1 MSREIPFFELFAQ
14 LQLSPELRLKL
25 LGAVIASACIHQ
37 DTLSMELAMIVKHP
51 LEPSDLDE
59 LNSAIRNGYGLN
71 EVRFRVTLKE
81 EQLPSQWK
89 AAAAPSAPSGGGP
102 SGPVLMGNPIK
113 VKPVEMKTLDL
124 KMGNA
129 TVSGKVFSVECVET
143 RRPGMW
149 RLHVEM
155 TDYTS
160 SVAVHKNLTEKEA
173 KGLDGKINP
182 GMWLCVQGKMEPTWD
197 GKDIQLNP
205 YHINVI
211 QHEERQDTAPVK
223 RVELHL
229 HTKMSNMDALTDTKE
244 VIKEAIRWG
253 HPAIAIT
260 DHGVAQSFPDAW
272 HAAGDKI
279 KILYG
284 VEGYFINN
292 VDDRIAVHGQGD
304 CGLDDEFVCFDI
316 ETTGLKVDR
325 EAITEIGAVVLKN
338 GEITDRFNTFV
349 SPGRILSP
357 EIIHLTGITDEMVKD
372 APDEEA
378 AVRAFLSFC
387 GDAATLVAHN
397 APFDTG
403 FIRAV
408 CARHHI
414 EYNYTSIDTV
424 PMSRSLLKGLKNY
437 KLDTVA
443 KYLKLEDFNHH
454 RACDDAKILADIFVL
469 LLEEARKAGNIES
482 IGLLNTAHSEVDPK
496 TLRSYH
502 QIILVKNLT
511 G

>member
-25 LGAVIASACIHQ
+25 LGAVVISACIQ
-37 DTLSMELAMIVKHP
+37 RESLSMELALTVRHP
-51 LEPSDLDE
+51 LEPADLDE
-59 LNSAIRNGYGLN
+59 MNAAIRRGYGLN
-71 EVRFRVTLKE
+71 DVKIRLTLKE
-81 EQLPSQWK
+81 EQPPSQRK
-89 AAAAPSAPSGGGP
+89 ATPEQAAGGGP
-102 SGPVLMGNPIK
+102 TGPVLMGNPIK
-113 VKPVEMKTLDL
+113 SKPVEMKTLDL
-124 KMGNA
+124 KMGNV
-129 TVSGKVFSVECVET
+129 TVAGKVFSVECVET

-173 KGLDGKINP
+173 KALDGKISP

-292 VDDRIAVHGQGD
+292 VDDRIAVHGYDD

-338 GEITDRFNTFV
+338 GEIAERFQTFV
-349 SPGRILSP
+349 NPNRRLTP
-357 EIIHLTGITDEMVKD
+357 EIIGLTGITDEMLKD
-372 APDEEA
+372 APQLKEA
-378 AVRAFLSFC
+378 LTDFLKFVN
-387 GDAATLVAHN
+387 GRPLAAHN
-397 APFDTG
+397 AEFDIG
-403 FIRAV
+403 FIRKTPPG
-408 CARHHI
+408 I
-414 EYNYTSIDTV
+414 NQ
-424 PMSRSLLKGLKNY
+424 
-437 KLDTVA
+437 KLTP
-443 KYLKLEDFNHH
+443 
-454 RACDDAKILADIFVL
+454 
-469 LLEEARKAGNIES
+469 G
-482 IGLLNTAHSEVDPK
+482 
-496 TLRSYH
+496 
-502 QIILVKNLT
+502 
-511 G
+511 

>member
-160 SVAVHKNLTEKEA
+160 SVAVHKNLTERKP
-173 KGLDGKINP
+173 KRWTGRL
-182 GMWLCVQGKMEPTWD
+182 
-197 GKDIQLNP
+197 
-205 YHINVI
+205 
-211 QHEERQDTAPVK
+211 APVCGCAF
-223 RVELHL
+223 R
-229 HTKMSNMDALTDTKE
+229 A
-244 VIKEAIRWG
+244 RWSPPG
-253 HPAIAIT
+253 TARTSSSIP
-260 DHGVAQSFPDAW
+260 
-272 HAAGDKI
+272 
-279 KILYG
+279 
-284 VEGYFINN
+284 
-292 VDDRIAVHGQGD
+292 
-304 CGLDDEFVCFDI
+304 
-316 ETTGLKVDR
+316 TTSTSSSTR
-325 EAITEIGAVVLKN
+325 N
-338 GEITDRFNTFV
+338 
-349 SPGRILSP
+349 GRIP
-357 EIIHLTGITDEMVKD
+357 
-372 APDEEA
+372 P
-378 AVRAFLSFC
+378 R
-387 GDAATLVAHN
+387 
-397 APFDTG
+397 
-403 FIRAV
+403 
-408 CARHHI
+408 
-414 EYNYTSIDTV
+414 
-424 PMSRSLLKGLKNY
+424 
-437 KLDTVA
+437 
-443 KYLKLEDFNHH
+443 
-454 RACDDAKILADIFVL
+454 
-469 LLEEARKAGNIES
+469 
-482 IGLLNTAHSEVDPK
+482 
-496 TLRSYH
+496 
-502 QIILVKNLT
+502 
-511 G
+511 

>member
-205 YHINVI
+205 YNINVI
-211 QHEERQDTAPVK
+211 QHEERQDTAQVK
-223 RVELHL
+223 RV
-229 HTKMSNMDALTDTKE
+229 
-244 VIKEAIRWG
+244 
-253 HPAIAIT
+253 
-260 DHGVAQSFPDAW
+260 
-272 HAAGDKI
+272 
-279 KILYG
+279 
-284 VEGYFINN
+284 
-292 VDDRIAVHGQGD
+292 
-304 CGLDDEFVCFDI
+304 
-316 ETTGLKVDR
+316 
-325 EAITEIGAVVLKN
+325 
-338 GEITDRFNTFV
+338 
-349 SPGRILSP
+349 
-357 EIIHLTGITDEMVKD
+357 
-372 APDEEA
+372 
-378 AVRAFLSFC
+378 
-387 GDAATLVAHN
+387 
-397 APFDTG
+397 
-403 FIRAV
+403 
-408 CARHHI
+408 
-414 EYNYTSIDTV
+414 
-424 PMSRSLLKGLKNY
+424 
-437 KLDTVA
+437 
-443 KYLKLEDFNHH
+443 
-454 RACDDAKILADIFVL
+454 
-469 LLEEARKAGNIES
+469 
-482 IGLLNTAHSEVDPK
+482 
-496 TLRSYH
+496 
-502 QIILVKNLT
+502 
-511 G
+511 

>member
-160 SVAVHKNLTEKEA
+160 SVAVHKNLTEKDRKRKPRGWMGRSIPVCGCA
-173 KGLDGKINP
+173 FRARWSLP
-182 GMWLCVQGKMEPTWD
+182 GTARTFSSIPTTST
-197 GKDIQLNP
+197 LSSTRN
-205 YHINVI
+205 
-211 QHEERQDTAPVK
+211 
-223 RVELHL
+223 
-229 HTKMSNMDALTDTKE
+229 
-244 VIKEAIRWG
+244 
-253 HPAIAIT
+253 
-260 DHGVAQSFPDAW
+260 
-272 HAAGDKI
+272 
-279 KILYG
+279 
-284 VEGYFINN
+284 
-292 VDDRIAVHGQGD
+292 
-304 CGLDDEFVCFDI
+304 
-316 ETTGLKVDR
+316 
-325 EAITEIGAVVLKN
+325 
-338 GEITDRFNTFV
+338 
-349 SPGRILSP
+349 GRIP
-357 EIIHLTGITDEMVKD
+357 
-372 APDEEA
+372 P
-378 AVRAFLSFC
+378 R
-387 GDAATLVAHN
+387 
-397 APFDTG
+397 
-403 FIRAV
+403 
-408 CARHHI
+408 
-414 EYNYTSIDTV
+414 
-424 PMSRSLLKGLKNY
+424 
-437 KLDTVA
+437 
-443 KYLKLEDFNHH
+443 
-454 RACDDAKILADIFVL
+454 
-469 LLEEARKAGNIES
+469 
-482 IGLLNTAHSEVDPK
+482 
-496 TLRSYH
+496 
-502 QIILVKNLT
+502 
-511 G
+511 

>member
-223 RVELHL
+223 RGAASPHKNEQYGRPDGHEGG
-229 HTKMSNMDALTDTKE
+229 HQG
-244 VIKEAIRWG
+244 G
-253 HPAIAIT
+253 HPLGPSR
-260 DHGVAQSFPDAW
+260 HCHHRPRRGP
-272 HAAGDKI
+272 
-279 KILYG
+279 
-284 VEGYFINN
+284 
-292 VDDRIAVHGQGD
+292 
-304 CGLDDEFVCFDI
+304 
-316 ETTGLKVDR
+316 
-325 EAITEIGAVVLKN
+325 VL
-338 GEITDRFNTFV
+338 
-349 SPGRILSP
+349 PGRLACRRGQDQDPLRRGGIL
-357 EIIHLTGITDEMVKD
+357 
-372 APDEEA
+372 
-378 AVRAFLSFC
+378 
-387 GDAATLVAHN
+387 
-397 APFDTG
+397 
-403 FIRAV
+403 
-408 CARHHI
+408 
-414 EYNYTSIDTV
+414 
-424 PMSRSLLKGLKNY
+424 
-437 KLDTVA
+437 
-443 KYLKLEDFNHH
+443 
-454 RACDDAKILADIFVL
+454 
-469 LLEEARKAGNIES
+469 
-482 IGLLNTAHSEVDPK
+482 
-496 TLRSYH
+496 H
-502 QIILVKNLT
+502 QQR

>member
-25 LGAVIASACIHQ
+25 LGTVIASACIHQ

-197 GKDIQLNP
+197 GKDI
-205 YHINVI
+205 HG
-211 QHEERQDTAPVK
+211 HEGGHQGGYPLGPSRHCHHGSRRGPV
-223 RVELHL
+223 L
-229 HTKMSNMDALTDTKE
+229 
-244 VIKEAIRWG
+244 
-253 HPAIAIT
+253 
-260 DHGVAQSFPDAW
+260 
-272 HAAGDKI
+272 
-279 KILYG
+279 
-284 VEGYFINN
+284 
-292 VDDRIAVHGQGD
+292 
-304 CGLDDEFVCFDI
+304 
-316 ETTGLKVDR
+316 
-325 EAITEIGAVVLKN
+325 
-338 GEITDRFNTFV
+338 
-349 SPGRILSP
+349 PGRLACRRGQDQDPLRRGGIL
-357 EIIHLTGITDEMVKD
+357 
-372 APDEEA
+372 
-378 AVRAFLSFC
+378 
-387 GDAATLVAHN
+387 
-397 APFDTG
+397 
-403 FIRAV
+403 
-408 CARHHI
+408 
-414 EYNYTSIDTV
+414 
-424 PMSRSLLKGLKNY
+424 
-437 KLDTVA
+437 
-443 KYLKLEDFNHH
+443 
-454 RACDDAKILADIFVL
+454 
-469 LLEEARKAGNIES
+469 
-482 IGLLNTAHSEVDPK
+482 
-496 TLRSYH
+496 H
-502 QIILVKNLT
+502 QQR

>member
-81 EQLPSQWK
+81 EQLPSQRK

-229 HTKMSNMDALTDTKE
+229 HTKMSNMDALTVNSFMISGLPSITHIIAHVASAVNCTNIAVTHTLLAFVTFVLNAPCKLISAPDIIA
-244 VIKEAIRWG
+244 IKN
-253 HPAIAIT
+253 PAI
-260 DHGVAQSFPDAW
+260 
-272 HAAGDKI
+272 
-279 KILYG
+279 
-284 VEGYFINN
+284 N
-292 VDDRIAVHGQGD
+292 
-304 CGLDDEFVCFDI
+304 
-316 ETTGLKVDR
+316 
-325 EAITEIGAVVLKN
+325 
-338 GEITDRFNTFV
+338 
-349 SPGRILSP
+349 
-357 EIIHLTGITDEMVKD
+357 
-372 APDEEA
+372 
-378 AVRAFLSFC
+378 
-387 GDAATLVAHN
+387 
-397 APFDTG
+397 
-403 FIRAV
+403 
-408 CARHHI
+408 
-414 EYNYTSIDTV
+414 
-424 PMSRSLLKGLKNY
+424 
-437 KLDTVA
+437 
-443 KYLKLEDFNHH
+443 
-454 RACDDAKILADIFVL
+454 
-469 LLEEARKAGNIES
+469 
-482 IGLLNTAHSEVDPK
+482 
-496 TLRSYH
+496 
-502 QIILVKNLT
+502 
-511 G
+511 

>member
-260 DHGVAQSFPDAW
+260 FRPVVSISKQTNSSSRPQSP
-272 HAAGDKI
+272 
-279 KILYG
+279 L
-284 VEGYFINN
+284 
-292 VDDRIAVHGQGD
+292 
-304 CGLDDEFVCFDI
+304 
-316 ETTGLKVDR
+316 
-325 EAITEIGAVVLKN
+325 
-338 GEITDRFNTFV
+338 
-349 SPGRILSP
+349 P
-357 EIIHLTGITDEMVKD
+357 
-372 APDEEA
+372 
-378 AVRAFLSFC
+378 
-387 GDAATLVAHN
+387 
-397 APFDTG
+397 
-403 FIRAV
+403 
-408 CARHHI
+408 
-414 EYNYTSIDTV
+414 
-424 PMSRSLLKGLKNY
+424 
-437 KLDTVA
+437 
-443 KYLKLEDFNHH
+443 
-454 RACDDAKILADIFVL
+454 
-469 LLEEARKAGNIES
+469 
-482 IGLLNTAHSEVDPK
+482 
-496 TLRSYH
+496 
-502 QIILVKNLT
+502 
-511 G
+511 

>member
-59 LNSAIRNGYGLN
+59 LNSAIRSGYGLN

-89 AAAAPSAPSGGGP
+89 AVAAPSAPSGGGP

-113 VKPVEMKTLDL
+113 VKPVEMKALDL

-292 VDDRIAVHGQGD
+292 VDDRIAVHGRGD

-338 GEITDRFNTFV
+338 GEICERFQTFV
-349 SPGRILSP
+349 NPNRRLTP
-357 EIIHLTGITDEMVKD
+357 EIIGLTGITDEMLKD
-372 APDEEA
+372 APQLKDALTE
-378 AVRAFLSFC
+378 FLKFVN
-387 GDAATLVAHN
+387 GRPLAAHN
-397 APFDTG
+397 AEFDIG
-403 FIRAV
+403 FIRAGCKKV
-408 CARHHI
+408 GL
-414 EYNYTSIDTV
+414 EFDPTYVD
-424 PMSRSLLKGLKNY
+424 SL
-437 KLDTVA
+437 
-443 KYLKLEDFNHH
+443 
-454 RACDDAKILADIFVL
+454 I
-469 LLEEARKAGNIES
+469 
-482 IGLLNTAHSEVDPK
+482 
-496 TLRSYH
+496 
-502 QIILVKNLT
+502 
-511 G
+511 

>member
-81 EQLPSQWK
+81 EQLPSQRK

-292 VDDRIAVHGQGD
+292 VDDRIAVHGRGD

-338 GEITDRFNTFV
+338 GEIAERFQTFVNPNRRLTPEIIGLTGDYTSIEECSEKTKISQAALKIRCNKSGKMADGTLYEWIDSHTKKSYQAKKSRNKGSAWEADIIHHLRDMGYTECVSARGESKFTDNNKVDLIDRSGKLPVNIQAKHTANTPAYFKIEDACPYKDKPFVLCWKKAPTEGSV
-349 SPGRILSP
+349 SPGARA
-357 EIIHLTGITDEMVKD
+357 LT
-372 APDEEA
+372 
-378 AVRAFLSFC
+378 
-387 GDAATLVAHN
+387 
-397 APFDTG
+397 
-403 FIRAV
+403 
-408 CARHHI
+408 
-414 EYNYTSIDTV
+414 
-424 PMSRSLLKGLKNY
+424 
-437 KLDTVA
+437 
-443 KYLKLEDFNHH
+443 
-454 RACDDAKILADIFVL
+454 
-469 LLEEARKAGNIES
+469 
-482 IGLLNTAHSEVDPK
+482 
-496 TLRSYH
+496 
-502 QIILVKNLT
+502 
-511 G
+511 

>member
-81 EQLPSQWK
+81 EQLPSQRK

-173 KGLDGKINP
+173 KGLDS
-182 GMWLCVQGKMEPTWD
+182 
-197 GKDIQLNP
+197 
-205 YHINVI
+205 
-211 QHEERQDTAPVK
+211 R
-223 RVELHL
+223 
-229 HTKMSNMDALTDTKE
+229 
-244 VIKEAIRWG
+244 
-253 HPAIAIT
+253 
-260 DHGVAQSFPDAW
+260 
-272 HAAGDKI
+272 
-279 KILYG
+279 
-284 VEGYFINN
+284 
-292 VDDRIAVHGQGD
+292 
-304 CGLDDEFVCFDI
+304 
-316 ETTGLKVDR
+316 
-325 EAITEIGAVVLKN
+325 
-338 GEITDRFNTFV
+338 GEQTFV
-349 SPGRILSP
+349 SEEGRSL
-357 EIIHLTGITDEMVKD
+357 LAAWGV
-372 APDEEA
+372 PDNYIC
-378 AVRAFLSFC
+378 RAFLALGYC
-387 GDAATLVAHN
+387 EG
-397 APFDTG
+397 P
-403 FIRAV
+403 
-408 CARHHI
+408 
-414 EYNYTSIDTV
+414 Y
-424 PMSRSLLKGLKNY
+424 PQ
-437 KLDTVA
+437 A
-443 KYLKLEDFNHH
+443 KPRREG
-454 RACDDAKILADIFVL
+454 RVKIV
-469 LLEEARKAGNIES
+469 EE
-482 IGLLNTAHSEVDPK
+482 
-496 TLRSYH
+496 
-502 QIILVKNLT
+502 
-511 G
+511 

>member
-160 SVAVHKNLTEKEA
+160 SVAVHKNP
-173 KGLDGKINP
+173 DGKRKPRAWMGRSNP
-182 GMWLCVQGKMEPTWD
+182 GYVACAFRARWEPTWD

-272 HAAGDKI
+272 HTAKGKI

-284 VEGYFINN
+284 VEGYYVNN
-292 VDDRIAVHGQGD
+292 LDDRIAVHGPQD
-304 CGLDDEFVCFDI
+304 QNFADEIVCFDI
-316 ETTGLKVDR
+316 RDHGTEGGAGGHHGDR
-325 EAITEIGAVVLKN
+325 RRGAAQRRGGGAVSDLRQPQPPPDA
-338 GEITDRFNTFV
+338 GDRGPDGHHGCHAGRR
-349 SPGRILSP
+349 SPAEG
-357 EIIHLTGITDEMVKD
+357 G
-372 APDEEA
+372 PDEFSG
-378 AVRAFLSFC
+378 VC
-387 GDAATLVAHN
+387 GGS
-397 APFDTG
+397 P
-403 FIRAV
+403 
-408 CARHHI
+408 
-414 EYNYTSIDTV
+414 
-424 PMSRSLLKGLKNY
+424 
-437 KLDTVA
+437 
-443 KYLKLEDFNHH
+443 
-454 RACDDAKILADIFVL
+454 
-469 LLEEARKAGNIES
+469 AGGPQRRI
-482 IGLLNTAHSEVDPK
+482 
-496 TLRSYH
+496 
-502 QIILVKNLT
+502 
-511 G
+511 

>member
-160 SVAVHKNLTEKEA
+160 SVRVNQFMEA
-173 KGLDGKINP
+173 AKAKPIIDNVQA
-182 GMWLCVQGKMEPTWD
+182 GMWLRVQGKMSFDRYDNEMVLQPTAME
-197 GKDIQLNP
+197 KIEAP
-205 YHINVI
+205 K
-211 QHEERQDTAPVK
+211 RRDTYPEK

-229 HTKMSNMDALTDTKE
+229 HTTMSSMDALTDAGAAVKR
-244 VIKEAIRWG
+244 AASWG
-253 HPAIAIT
+253 HRAIAIT
-260 DHGVAQSFPDAW
+260 DHGGAQSFPDAMK
-272 HAAGDKI
+272 AASKAKVAGTDQNI

-284 VEGYFINN
+284 CEGYYVND
-292 VDDRIAVHGQGD
+292 VDDRIAVHGEEDFSFDG
-304 CGLDDEFVCFDI
+304 EYVC
-316 ETTGLKVDR
+316 L
-325 EAITEIGAVVLKN
+325 L
-338 GEITDRFNTFV
+338 
-349 SPGRILSP
+349 
-357 EIIHLTGITDEMVKD
+357 
-372 APDEEA
+372 
-378 AVRAFLSFC
+378 
-387 GDAATLVAHN
+387 
-397 APFDTG
+397 
-403 FIRAV
+403 
-408 CARHHI
+408 
-414 EYNYTSIDTV
+414 YTS
-424 PMSRSLLKGLKNY
+424 PSPR
-437 KLDTVA
+437 
-443 KYLKLEDFNHH
+443 
-454 RACDDAKILADIFVL
+454 DA
-469 LLEEARKAGNIES
+469 
-482 IGLLNTAHSEVDPK
+482 
-496 TLRSYH
+496 
-502 QIILVKNLT
+502 
-511 G
+511 